1 LLKWAREHGTGVI
14 AYSPMQSGLLTGGFS
29 AQRMARLA
37 ADDWRKRD
45 AHFQEPNLSRN
56 LALVEALKPIAA
68 RRGASLPE
76 LGVAWVLSWSGV
88 TGAIVGGRSPEQVDG
103 WIEAPHRKLTKEDM
117 DDIAKA
123 IVATGAGSGPTND
136 PIPRE

>member
-1 LLKWAREHGTGVI
+1 
-14 AYSPMQSGLLTGGFS
+14 
-29 AQRMARLA
+29 
-37 ADDWRKRD
+37 
-45 AHFQEPNLSRN
+45 
-56 LALVEALKPIAA
+56 
-68 RRGASLPE
+68 LPE
-76 LGVAWVLSWSGV
+76 LAVAWVLGWSGV

-103 WIEAPHRKLTKEDM
+103 WIEAPRRKLTQEDM